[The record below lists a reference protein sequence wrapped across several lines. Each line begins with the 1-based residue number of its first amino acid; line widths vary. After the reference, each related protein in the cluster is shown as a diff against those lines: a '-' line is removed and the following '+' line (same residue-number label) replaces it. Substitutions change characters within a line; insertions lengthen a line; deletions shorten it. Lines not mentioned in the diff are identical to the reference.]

1 MAYVITDACTKDFVC
16 VAECA
21 TASIAPAFD
30 DPKAESVSQ
39 LFINPDEC
47 IDCGNCASLCAQ
59 QAIYAL
65 EGFAGTDQM
74 LLAAQFFQRARPH
87 AFGQWCGAERVFGCF
102 RRIQRLVAKQVH
114 RALLRCREA
123 GCPTLAAFL
132 FLWLGWECRLLRCRE
147 AS

>member
-21 TASIAPAFD
+21 TASIAPAVD
-30 DPKAESVSQ
+30 DPNAGTVSQ

-65 EGFAGTDQM
+65 EDLPADKEHFAEKN
-74 LLAAQFFQRARPH
+74 RAY
-87 AFGQWCGAERVFGCF
+87 FN
-102 RRIQRLVAKQVH
+102 
-114 RALLRCREA
+114 
-123 GCPTLAAFL
+123 
-132 FLWLGWECRLLRCRE
+132 
-147 AS
+147 